1 MKNKGFILLGMLFL
15 MLLLAVTA
23 VALNRRAGL
32 QARMA
37 GNQAQSVQTS
47 LGQVAG
53 VNDAIWELTK
63 DPCWRTS
70 ALGEDYTYNGTT
82 YNRKV
87 LNSTLSGY
95 TDAITVS
102 VTAPGAASGVT
113 ASFRYYLT
121 DMPFLV
127 KPTRLCRDTSG
138 NIYLADLDNHCIFRV
153 DGTTGAMTRVAGDC
167 TSGFSG
173 DGGPATDAQL
183 NQPSGVWVDAF
194 GVIYIADTYN
204 HRIRK
209 VDLAGNINTI
219 AGTGSPGFSGDN
231 GPATS
236 AELKNPTCICGDS
249 SRNIYIADKV
259 NHCIRKVDTSGTI
272 TTVAGKGGQ
281 KGSGGNGGQA
291 TDAKLNSPGGVSVD
305 ASGNIYIADTN
316 NNWVRRVDAATGNIN
331 RLAGVANREGG
342 YDNDNIDAKIAM
354 INKPMDVFADTSG
367 DFFIA
372 DANNNRIRKVDTSGI
387 ITTVAGD
394 GTAGYSG
401 DGGPATSAHIDYPI
415 GVCLK
420 NTGEIV
426 IADTM
431 NSCLRQVDLG
441 DVISTLTGTGDPL
454 FNKPS
459 QIAMDGSGNV
469 YIADRGNHRIRKVD
483 TSGKVTTVAGTGT
496 GAYSGDEGPATSA
509 EINVPQGVCVD
520 NSGNIYIADTLNHR
534 IRKVDTSGIITTV
547 AGTGTGAYSGDEG
560 PATSAEINVPQG
572 VCVDNSGN
580 IYIADTLN
588 HRIRKVDTSG
598 IITTVA
604 GTGTGAYS
612 GDEGPATS
620 AEINVP
626 QGVCVD
632 NSGNLY
638 IADMNNY
645 RIRKVGTSGIITT
658 VAGNGNYTPFQ
669 NGVLA
674 TSTTLNKPM
683 GVFVD
688 SSENIFIADREN
700 HRIRVVS
707 AHDNKINTLAGTGSD
722 GFNGDDQPAVEA
734 QLNNPMGVVM
744 AATRGGRKIY
754 ISDTENNRIRMLTF
768 KPVKEL

>member
-509 EINVPQGVCVD
+509 EIKWARGVF
-520 NSGNIYIADTLNHR
+520 
-534 IRKVDTSGIITTV
+534 VDT
-547 AGTGTGAYSGDEG
+547 
-560 PATSAEINVPQG
+560 
-572 VCVDNSGN
+572 SGN